1 MRIIVIGGFSS
12 TGGERI
18 ASLVEAIRREAFPG
32 EVLAPNYFEIYGKI
46 GKYFRR
52 KTIHKYAKD
61 LLRLN
66 LVDLNENEPIVLIGY
81 SMGGVVLRYLV
92 EKMQFPTQFPTK
104 TIVLVGVPNRGIKLS
119 PLERVLL
126 KIIKVP
132 CIRDIE
138 ENSEFLK
145 ELSIPDSENYYFIG
159 SDKDEKVDIESA
171 IPIPIRKEGK
181 FYVLHCNH
189 SGLIPK
195 GGKVENSAIPIIIDI
210 LRKEIQT

>member
-1 MRIIVIGGFSS
+1 MKIIIIGGFSS

-18 ASLVEAIRREAFPG
+18 ASLVEAIEEEIEGAI
-32 EVLAPNYFEIYGKI
+32 VMAPDYFEAYGRL
-46 GKYFRR
+46 GKYFFRK
-52 KTIHKYAKD
+52 KTIPEYAN

-66 LVDLNENEPIVLIGY
+66 LADSNSVLIGY
-81 SMGGVVLRYLV
+81 SMGGIILRYLV
-92 EKMQFPTQFPTK
+92 EKFPTQFPTK
-104 TIVLVGVPNRGIKLS
+104 AVILVGTPNRGIKLS
-119 PLERVLL
+119 PLEKRLL
-126 KIIKVP
+126 KLVKVP

>member
-18 ASLVEAIRREAFPG
+18 ASLVEAIRRESFPG
-32 EVLAPNYFEIYGKI
+32 IEVLAPNYFEIYGRL
-46 GKYFRR
+46 GKFLRK
-52 KTIHKYAKD
+52 KTISEYARNIK
-61 LLRLN
+61 L
-66 LVDLNENEPIVLIGY
+66 EEPIELVIGY
-81 SMGGVVLRYLV
+81 SMGGIILRYLV
-92 EKMQFPTQFPTK
+92 EKMKFPTK
-104 TIVLVGVPNRGIKLS
+104 AVILVGTPNRGIKLS
-119 PLERVLL
+119 RWEKHLL
-126 KIIKVP
+126 KLVKVP